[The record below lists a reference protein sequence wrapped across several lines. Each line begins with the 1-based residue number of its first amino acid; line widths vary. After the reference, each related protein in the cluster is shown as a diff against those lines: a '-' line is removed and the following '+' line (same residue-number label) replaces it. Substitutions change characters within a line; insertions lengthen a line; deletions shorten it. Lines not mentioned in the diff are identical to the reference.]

1 MAYAYFLL
9 PTSYVLLPTSY
20 SPTGEIIQRGGRGRR
35 TPQLV
40 HTASGTTYRLSG
52 EVGAVHFGTHNKDT
66 GLNLSILPLFRTC
79 FPLNWPDA
87 IKRHTKEGF
96 TPSFKDGVEE
106 QCGKD
111 EAGYQ
116 RELLARTAR
125 EARGVSTDAPSRTA
139 GGKHRHD
146 PPQVAKTPR
155 AKTPRASVPSSL
167 ARKSPRLEAHKG
179 KDVTE
184 PIDVDPT

>member
-1 MAYAYFLL
+1 M
-9 PTSYVLLPTSY
+9 
-20 SPTGEIIQRGGRGRR
+20 
-35 TPQLV
+35 
-40 HTASGTTYRLSG
+40 
-52 EVGAVHFGTHNKDT
+52 HFGTHNKDT
-66 GLNLSILPLFRTC
+66 GLNLSILPLFKTC

-167 ARKSPRLEAHKG
+167 ARKSPRLVAHRG

-184 PIDVDPT
+184 PIDVDPPEPSS